1 MKFEDLQFEE
11 TDMGIGAHHLFDNH
25 YGVSV
30 IKGLY
35 TYGGRDGLYELAII
49 RMTPDMKY
57 SELCYDTPITNDV
70 LGYLTPEEVTDI
82 MKQVSEL
89 NLTTEK

>member
-1 MKFEDLQFEE
+1 MKFEDLQFED
-11 TDMGIGAHHLFDNH
+11 TDFGIGAHHLFDNH

-35 TYGGRDGLYELAII
+35 SYGGRDGLYELAVIK
-49 RMTPDMKY
+49 MTPDMQY

-89 NLTTEK
+89 K

>member
-1 MKFEDLQFEE
+1 MTFEDLQFEE
-11 TDMGIGAHHLFDNH
+11 IDYGIAAHHLFDNH

-30 IKGLY
+30 IQNPY
-35 TYGGRDGLYELAII
+35 SYGGREGLYELAVI

-89 NLTTEK
+89 K

>member
-1 MKFEDLQFEE
+1 MTFEDLQFEE

-30 IKGLY
+30 VKGLY
-35 TYGGRDGLYELAII
+35 TYGGRDGLYELAVI

-70 LGYLTPEEVTDI
+70 MGYLTPDEVTDI

-89 NLTTEK
+89 K